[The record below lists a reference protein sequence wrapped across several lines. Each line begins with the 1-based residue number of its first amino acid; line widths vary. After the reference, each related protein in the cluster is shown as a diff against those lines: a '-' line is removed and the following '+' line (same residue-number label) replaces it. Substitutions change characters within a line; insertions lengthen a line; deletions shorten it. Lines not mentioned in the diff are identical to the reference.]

1 MRITRLAIGAG
12 VVVVGLLCWAA
23 VAGVVVATEL
33 LITAGALVALV
44 GGGNWLGG
52 HYAPARGTGARGTGA
67 GGKVTGEPGGTDQVG
82 GKSRPEGGR

>member
-52 HYAPARGTGARGTGA
+52 HYAPARGTGA